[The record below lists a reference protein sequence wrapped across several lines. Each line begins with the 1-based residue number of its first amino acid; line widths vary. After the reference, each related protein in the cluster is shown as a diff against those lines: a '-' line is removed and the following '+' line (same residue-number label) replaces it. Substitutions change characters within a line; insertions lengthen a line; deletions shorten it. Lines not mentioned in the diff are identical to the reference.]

1 MLIFG
6 LVLVQYFLTMFL
18 SIHLGTVIYSLC
30 HDILEVCDLTFDFD
44 FYRSL
49 ISEDTLNF
57 GLLNI
62 VETVIDYRDF

>member
-1 MLIFG
+1 
-6 LVLVQYFLTMFL
+6 MFL
-18 SIHLGTVIYSLC
+18 SIHLGTVIYILC

-62 VETVIDYRDF
+62 VETVIDYGDF